1 MSKRFFW
8 RNTDNKGSLD
18 KLIKEANVPEPQSI
32 EEVYAEDAI
41 DFTDPRYYE
50 NRELSWLKFNQR
62 ILNETSDDDNPLM
75 EKLGFL
81 SITSSF
87 IQPSPE

>member
-32 EEVYAEDAI
+32 EEV
-41 DFTDPRYYE
+41 
-50 NRELSWLKFNQR
+50 
-62 ILNETSDDDNPLM
+62 
-75 EKLGFL
+75 
-81 SITSSF
+81 
-87 IQPSPE
+87 